1 MDEYKIILGRV
12 STSVREAAL
21 SLFHGD
27 EKAAA
32 HWLSTPCKALGNISP
47 IDSIALTGDN
57 QDVLAVIGRLEHGV
71 FQ

>member
-1 MDEYKIILGRV
+1 MDESEVLNSV
-12 STSVREAAL
+12 SKSVSKAVL
-21 SLFHGD
+21 DLFHGD

-32 HWLSTPCKALGNISP
+32 HWLSRPCKALGGISP
-47 IDSIALTGDN
+47 VGSIALTGDD

>member
-1 MDEYKIILGRV
+1 MGESEILNRV
-12 STSVREAAL
+12 SKSVSRAAL
-21 SLFHGD
+21 ELFHGD

-32 HWLSTPCKALGNISP
+32 YWLSTPCKALGGISP
-47 IDSIALTGDN
+47 VDSIALTGDD

>member
-1 MDEYKIILGRV
+1 MDESKVLNGVGKSV
-12 STSVREAAL
+12 SKAVL
-21 SLFHGD
+21 DLFHGD